1 MSYLARL
8 KQREIA
14 KTHAKAPDTV
24 PTKPT
29 EPGFGG
35 FVSTGAACFHQDLP
49 ANDDSKRSHDL
60 PLLDALAEF
69 DALIDR
75 LATSGFDGHALHD
88 ARRRMSPDGIRDEL
102 PIVRRHLEE
111 LEHPRG
117 DSMPDNRRT
126 CEQCTQ
132 LTSAGRCMAAA
143 RGEIAAA
150 RSYFPQLKQPMR
162 CAGYRPD
169 SSDPDQRRATER
181 WPGIGEK

>member
-8 KQREIA
+8 KERERA
-14 KTHAKAPDTV
+14 KTQAKGPDTE

-29 EPGFGG
+29 KPSSVS
-35 FVSTGAACFHQDLP
+35 FVSTNPARFRQDSAANEDTEP
-49 ANDDSKRSHDL
+49 AQDL

-75 LATSGFDGHALHD
+75 LAASGYDGPALHD
-88 ARRRMSPDGIRDEL
+88 AQHRMSPDAIRAEL

-111 LEHPRG
+111 FEHPRG

-150 RSYFPQLKQPMR
+150 RFYFPQLKQPMR

-169 SSDPDQRRATER
+169 SSDPDQRPATER